1 MLDVVVPA
9 TETID
14 SMGLLV
20 VRVLASRPSMPRRA
34 AVNITAVNILHP
46 SPARRQRSG
55 NFLPPGGQ
63 VPGVVQ
69 SLLRAGVA
77 NALTSLAST
86 HSFSC
91 GRHRTSLRTPA
102 PICMR

>member
-9 TETID
+9 MQTID

-20 VRVLASRPSMPRRA
+20 VRVLARRPSMPRRA
-34 AVNITAVNILHP
+34 AVNITGGEHLLHP

-55 NFLPPGGQ
+55 NFLRSGSQ
-63 VPGVVQ
+63 VPGVAQ

-86 HSFSC
+86 HSFSVA
-91 GRHRTSLRTPA
+91 GTTVR
-102 PICMR
+102 